1 MRVLKSSLATA
12 VASSAASFAL
22 LCCACAQAQT
32 AAPAPLVSGNPQP
45 AVEPRIERIT
55 IEDAGS
61 RVEELRY
68 GGQTQRITVQ
78 PKAEGARAYEVQST
92 DGARSL
98 PTSREGFSGPTG
110 PSVWNVIKF

>member
-1 MRVLKSSLATA
+1 M
-12 VASSAASFAL
+12 ASSAASFAL
-22 LCCACAQAQT
+22 LCGACAQAQT
-32 AAPAPLVSGNPQP
+32 ATAPLAGGQPQP
-45 AVEPRIERIT
+45 TVEPRIERIT

-61 RVEELRY
+61 RVDELRY

-110 PSVWNVIKF
+110 PSVWNVMKF